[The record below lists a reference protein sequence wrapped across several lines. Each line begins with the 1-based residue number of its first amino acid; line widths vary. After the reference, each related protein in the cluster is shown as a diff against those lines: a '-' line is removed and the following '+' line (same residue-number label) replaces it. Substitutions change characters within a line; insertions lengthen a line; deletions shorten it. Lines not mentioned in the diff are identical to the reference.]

1 MRVRIHRGTKQIGG
15 TCVEIASGGDSIV
28 LDFGLPLD
36 GDASDVALV
45 PQILGNH
52 LRGVV
57 ISHPHLDHY
66 GLLHHLPEG
75 VSILIGDAARR
86 IVRAAAPFTKQ
97 DMPRLEGP
105 TLEHR
110 KTIELGVFRITPYL
124 VDHSAFDAY
133 SLLIEANG
141 KRLFYSGDFRA
152 HGRKSALF
160 EQMVLHPPKDID
172 VLLMEGSSLS
182 RLDDEA
188 SFPTEQVMEN
198 QLVETLKA
206 TAGLAMV
213 HTSAQNIDRIVSLYR
228 ACKKTDRTMVIDLYA
243 AAILEATGNDNIPQS
258 SWPGVALYVPESQRR
273 LIKKNEWFELLD
285 KHKKNRIFADRLH
298 QEPSKYVM
306 LFRPL
311 LMRDLNK
318 AGCLD
323 GASFIYSQWEGYLE
337 KGSYADMEAW
347 LESHSI
353 SMTHIHTSGHASP
366 VDLKRFAEALAP
378 KVLVPI
384 HSFAPEKYEGLFS
397 NVISRD
403 DGEWWEVE
411 KNTSELN

>member
-15 TCVEIASGGDSIV
+15 TCIELENAGDRIV
-28 LDFGLPLD
+28 LDYGLPLD
-36 GDASDVALV
+36 GEASDAALV
-45 PQILGNH
+45 PQILGDD

-75 VSILIGDAARR
+75 VPVLMGDAARK
-86 IVRAAAPFTKQ
+86 IISTAAPFTKQ
-97 DMPRLEGP
+97 DIPRLEGP
-105 TLEHR
+105 SLEHR
-110 KTIELGVFRITPYL
+110 KTIELGSFQITPYL

-133 SLLIEANG
+133 ALLIEAGG

-160 EQMVLHPPKDID
+160 ESMVKTPPKDID
-172 VLLMEGSSLS
+172 VLMMEGSSLS

-188 SFPTEQVMEN
+188 SFPTEQDMEN
-198 QLVETLKA
+198 QLVETIKA
-206 TAGLAMV
+206 TSGLVMM

-228 ACKKTDRTMVIDLYA
+228 ACKKTGRTMVVDLYA
-243 AAILEATGNDNIPQS
+243 AAILEATGSDSIPKS

-273 LIKKNEWFELLD
+273 LIKRNEWFELLD

-298 QEPSKYVM
+298 QDPSKYVM

-311 LMRDLNK
+311 LMPDLDRAECLEG
-318 AGCLD
+318 AG
-323 GASFIYSQWEGYLE
+323 FIYSQWEGYLE
-337 KGSYADMEAW
+337 KGSYTEMEEW
-347 LESHSI
+347 LKGLGIE
-353 SMTHIHTSGHASP
+353 MTHIHTSGHASP

-378 KVLVPI
+378 KALVPI
-384 HSFAPEKYEGLFS
+384 HSFAPEKYDGLFA
-397 NVISRD
+397 NVVSRD
-403 DGEWWEVE
+403 DGEWWEA
-411 KNTSELN
+411 

>member
-1 MRVRIHRGTKQIGG
+1 
-15 TCVEIASGGDSIV
+15 
-28 LDFGLPLD
+28 
-36 GDASDVALV
+36 
-45 PQILGNH
+45 
-52 LRGVV
+52 
-57 ISHPHLDHY
+57 
-66 GLLHHLPEG
+66 
-75 VSILIGDAARR
+75 
-86 IVRAAAPFTKQ
+86 
-97 DMPRLEGP
+97 
-105 TLEHR
+105 
-110 KTIELGVFRITPYL
+110 
-124 VDHSAFDAY
+124 
-133 SLLIEANG
+133 
-141 KRLFYSGDFRA
+141 
-152 HGRKSALF
+152 LF

>member
-15 TCVEIASGGDSIV
+15 TCIELESNGDRIV
-28 LDFGLPLD
+28 LDYGLPLD
-36 GDASDVALV
+36 GEASDLALV
-45 PQILGNH
+45 PQILGDD

-75 VSILIGDAARR
+75 VPVLIGEAARR
-86 IVRAAAPFTKQ
+86 IIGVAAPFTKQ
-97 DMPRLEGP
+97 DVPRLEGP
-105 TLEHR
+105 SLEHR
-110 KTIELGVFRITPYL
+110 KTIELGSFKITPYL

-152 HGRKSALF
+152 HGRKAALF
-160 EQMVLHPPKDID
+160 EGMVKHPPKDID

-188 SFPTEQVMEN
+188 TFPTEQDMES
-198 QLVETLKA
+198 QLVESFKA
-206 TAGLAMV
+206 TSGLAMV

-228 ACKKTDRTMVIDLYA
+228 ACKRTGRTMVVDLYA
-243 AAILEATGNDNIPQS
+243 AAILEATGGDSIPKS

-273 LIKKNEWFELLD
+273 LIKRNEWFELLER
-285 KHKKNRIFADRLH
+285 HKQNRIFADKLH
-298 QEPSKYVM
+298 QDPSKYVM

-311 LMRDLNK
+311 LMPDLDRADCLK
-318 AGCLD
+318 GAG
-323 GASFIYSQWEGYLE
+323 FVYSQWDGYLE
-337 KGSYADMEAW
+337 KGSYAEMEAW
-347 LESHSI
+347 LENHGI

-366 VDLKRFAEALAP
+366 VDLKRFAKALAP
-378 KVLVPI
+378 RTLVPI
-384 HSFAPEKYEGLFS
+384 HSFAPEKYASLFA
-397 NVISRD
+397 NVVCRE
-403 DGEWWEVE
+403 DGEWWEAGDA
-411 KNTSELN
+411 KG